1 MKFTNLTPHDVTVYL
16 LGYGRTKV
24 FPRSGKVARVSQQFE
39 RFGTVCSEGSDIP
52 LFTTKLG
59 KVIDL
64 PEREEGNYFIVSA
77 MVKQAEPYRL
87 DLVSPGEL
95 LRDDK
100 GQVVGCNG
108 FVL

>member
-1 MKFTNLTPHDVTVYL
+1 MKFTNLTPHDITVYL

-24 FPRSGKVARVSQQFE
+24 FSRSGKVARVSQKFE
-39 RFGTVCSEGSDIP
+39 KFGTVCNEGNDIP
-52 LFTTKLG
+52 LFRSQLG
-59 KVIDL
+59 DVIDL
-64 PEREEGNYFIVSA
+64 PESEENNYFIVSA
-77 MVKQAEPYRL
+77 MVKQAAPDRL

-108 FVL
+108 FII